1 MSTFENFCF
10 HLHSVL
16 SNAQFDLN
24 GVKHHVSISGIKGNE
39 IFINLHD
46 PVSAVSKFR
55 ITVNDESF
63 STEAR

>member
-1 MSTFENFCF
+1 MLNRAT
-10 HLHSVL
+10 
-16 SNAQFDLN
+16 FDLN
-24 GVKHHVSISGIKGNE
+24 GVKHHVSISGIMGNQ